1 MMETMHLSLRAALA
15 ENRLEDFVRQA
26 MARGLEFSRGS
37 EFERGLALLLVQ
49 RKRDGERRTPVL
61 ACASPARKHTTKMAG
76 TNPAICAFRP
86 RLFAGAK
93 PRKPKPTCP

>member
-1 MMETMHLSLRAALA
+1 MREMHLSLRAALA

-49 RKRDGERRTPVL
+49 RKQNRERTDRPV
-61 ACASPARKHTTKMAG
+61 S
-76 TNPAICAFRP
+76 
-86 RLFAGAK
+86 
-93 PRKPKPTCP
+93 

>member
-1 MMETMHLSLRAALA
+1 MQERHLLLRAALA

-49 RKRDGERRTPVL
+49 RKQSRERTD
-61 ACASPARKHTTKMAG
+61 
-76 TNPAICAFRP
+76 
-86 RLFAGAK
+86 RLVS
-93 PRKPKPTCP
+93 

>member
-26 MARGLEFSRGS
+26 MTRGLEFSRGS

-49 RKRDGERRTPVL
+49 RKRDGERLDRP
-61 ACASPARKHTTKMAG
+61 AS
-76 TNPAICAFRP
+76 
-86 RLFAGAK
+86 
-93 PRKPKPTCP
+93 

>member
-1 MMETMHLSLRAALA
+1 MQEMHLSLRAALA

-49 RKRDGERRTPVL
+49 RKQSRERTDRPV
-61 ACASPARKHTTKMAG
+61 S
-76 TNPAICAFRP
+76 
-86 RLFAGAK
+86 
-93 PRKPKPTCP
+93 

>member
-1 MMETMHLSLRAALA
+1 MREMHLSLRAALA

-49 RKRDGERRTPVL
+49 RKQSRERTDRPV
-61 ACASPARKHTTKMAG
+61 S
-76 TNPAICAFRP
+76 
-86 RLFAGAK
+86 
-93 PRKPKPTCP
+93 

>member
-1 MMETMHLSLRAALA
+1 MQERHLSLRAALA

-49 RKRDGERRTPVL
+49 RKQSRERTDRPV
-61 ACASPARKHTTKMAG
+61 S
-76 TNPAICAFRP
+76 
-86 RLFAGAK
+86 
-93 PRKPKPTCP
+93 

>member
-49 RKRDGERRTPVL
+49 RKQNRER
-61 ACASPARKHTTKMAG
+61 AD
-76 TNPAICAFRP
+76 RP
-86 RLFAGAK
+86 MS
-93 PRKPKPTCP
+93 

>member
-1 MMETMHLSLRAALA
+1 LTLIEDAVDQRCGREEADMQEMHLSLRAALA

-49 RKRDGERRTPVL
+49 RKQNRERADRPV
-61 ACASPARKHTTKMAG
+61 S
-76 TNPAICAFRP
+76 
-86 RLFAGAK
+86 
-93 PRKPKPTCP
+93 